1 MYEQRRFDRRD
12 SSEPPFNPE
21 RDRIKKILD
30 GDARELNRYAEEKAK
45 HLAAGR
51 DTERL
56 STSQV
61 RSILDELHRMSKFD
75 DARLQMM
82 RPRLAYAAGRH
93 KGKVK
98 DMQAILDIAI
108 EMTDSSNFHNLR
120 NLVEAIVAYH
130 RYHGGK

>member
-1 MYEQRRFDRRD
+1 M
-12 SSEPPFNPE
+12 
-21 RDRIKKILD
+21 
-30 GDARELNRYAEEKAK
+30 NRYAEEKAK
-45 HLAAGR
+45 HSAAGR

-82 RPRLAYAAGRH
+82 RPRSAYAAGRH

-108 EMTDSSNFHNLR
+108 EMTDSNNFHNLR